1 MKLDIPKY
9 ILDLPAYVPGK
20 PIEEVERE
28 YGIHD
33 SVKLASNENPLG
45 PSPKAMSAVQAALS
59 KAHRYPDAGGYELVR
74 ALAEKLD
81 VPAENIVLGNGSD
94 DIIAML
100 GLALLRPGDAVAIPR
115 PSFQMYEIMVRS
127 SGAHPVWVPLKDFA
141 TDIEGMAAAANSG
154 VRMVFITNPH
164 NPTGTV
170 LTRQSFEAFLDAV
183 PADVVVVLDEA
194 YIEFARST
202 DCPQSFS
209 YLDRGRPVV
218 GLRTFSK
225 AFGLAGLRVGYGL
238 MPPDLAEVLNR
249 VRQPFNV
256 NTLALTAARA
266 ALGDTEFLK
275 RTLDLVHEGI
285 DSLSRQLEDRGLPCQ
300 PSQANF
306 LLVELGP
313 DAPDMVTRLLR
324 QGVIVRG
331 LTSYGYPMHI
341 RVNVGL
347 PEENEKFI
355 QALDEVLAEFRTS
368 GHHSA

>member
-1 MKLDIPKY
+1 MKLDIPPY

-28 YGIHD
+28 YGIHG

-45 PSPKAMSAVQAALS
+45 PSPRALAAVQAALS
-59 KAHRYPDAGGYELVR
+59 KSHRYPDAGGYELVR
-74 ALAEKLD
+74 KLAEKLG
-81 VPAENIVLGNGSD
+81 VPAESIVLGNGSD

-100 GLALLRPGDAVAIPR
+100 GIALLRPGDAVAIPR

-141 TDIEGMAAAANSG
+141 TDVDGMAAAANNG

-170 LTRQSFEAFLDAV
+170 LSRQSFESFLKAI

-194 YIEFARST
+194 YIEFVRSA
-202 DCPQSFS
+202 DCPQSLL
-209 YLDRGRPVV
+209 YLNADRPVV

-225 AFGLAGLRVGYGL
+225 AYGLAGLRIGYGL
-238 MPPDLAEVLNR
+238 MPPALAQVLNR

-256 NTLALTAARA
+256 NNLAMTAARA
-266 ALGDTEFLK
+266 ALDDADFLK

-285 DSLSRQLEDRGLPCQ
+285 DRLSRQLEDRGLSCQ

-306 LLVELGP
+306 LIVELGP
-313 DAPDMVTRLLR
+313 DAPDMVTRLLKR
-324 QGVIVRG
+324 GVIVRG
-331 LTSYGYPMHI
+331 LTSYGYPGHI
-341 RVNVGL
+341 RVSVGL
-347 PEENEKFI
+347 PRENEKFM
-355 QALDEVLAEFRTS
+355 QALDGVLAEFRN
-368 GHHSA
+368 GKGRF